1 MKDILL
7 YILIF
12 ATAVSSMFVFL
23 SRKDKKQESQ
33 PPIKQNKNLI
43 HESSKQRLIRLN
55 STDAQNPDGTNRQ
68 LLINNLRLN
77 EEVYMQTNRIGAVP
91 QVVVLNNQSKILGYL
106 PKSCTEEIMLAIE
119 TGFVKHTYVEKIITD
134 KDKLELQIRIEMKK

>member
-12 ATAVSSMFVFL
+12 AFAVLLMFVFL
-23 SRKDKKQESQ
+23 TRKDKKQESQ
-33 PPIKQNKNLI
+33 PPIKQKKNLK

-55 STDAQNPDGTNRQ
+55 STSGLNPDGTNRQ
-68 LLINNLRLN
+68 ILINSLRLN
-77 EEVYMQTNRIGAVP
+77 EEVFMQISRIGAVP
-91 QVVVLNNQSKILGYL
+91 QVFVLNNQSKILGYL

-134 KDKLELQIRIEMKK
+134 KDKFEIQIRIEMKK

>member
-12 ATAVSSMFVFL
+12 AFAVLLMFVFL
-23 SRKDKKQESQ
+23 TRKDKKQESQ
-33 PPIKQNKNLI
+33 SPIKQKKNLR

-55 STDAQNPDGTNRQ
+55 STSGLNPDGTNRQ
-68 LLINNLRLN
+68 ILINSLRLK
-77 EEVYMQTNRIGAVP
+77 EEVFMQISRIGAVP
-91 QVVVLNNQSKILGYL
+91 QVFVLNNQSKILGYL

-134 KDKLELQIRIEMKK
+134 KDKFEIQIRIEMKK

>member
-12 ATAVSSMFVFL
+12 AFAVLLMFVFL
-23 SRKDKKQESQ
+23 TRKDKKQESQ
-33 PPIKQNKNLI
+33 PPIKQKKNLR

-55 STDAQNPDGTNRQ
+55 STSGLNPDGTNRQ
-68 LLINNLRLN
+68 ILINSLRLN
-77 EEVYMQTNRIGAVP
+77 EEVFMQISRIGAVP
-91 QVVVLNNQSKILGYL
+91 QVFVLNNQSKILGYL

-134 KDKLELQIRIEMKK
+134 KDKFEIQIRIEMKK